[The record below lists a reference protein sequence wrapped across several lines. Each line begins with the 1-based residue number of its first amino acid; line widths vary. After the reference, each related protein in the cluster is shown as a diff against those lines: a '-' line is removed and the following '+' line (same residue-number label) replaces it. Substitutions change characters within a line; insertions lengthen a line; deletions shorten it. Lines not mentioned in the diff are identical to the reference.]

1 MTNNLIIQDADFET
15 IKQNLIN
22 YLKSQD
28 EFKDYEYTGSG
39 LNILLDTLSYNSHYM
54 IYYAHMLANES
65 MIESIIRK
73 ENMNSKARFFNYLPK
88 SKKSSKCTV
97 TLTVPDPSP
106 NNYVKID
113 RGTSYQAKHP
123 VSGSTDPRYFV
134 LIDDLYIYYND
145 ETSDYTSDEVQLYEG
160 EYKTTA
166 FNSGS
171 EKRYIIRDTN
181 IDTDTIKVI
190 VKTSKNATSGI
201 TYSVASDFT
210 EINAESTV
218 FFITLNE
225 DDYYEIS
232 FGNDVYGRSVPDNYY
247 IEVTYVS
254 CNGKL
259 GNTVK
264 EFVDS
269 EITVIEESTDGSD
282 AESLEDMRHN
292 IPYHYRRQNRLVTVD
307 DFKNIILSEYKNVS
321 SVNVW
326 GGEDNIPKAYG
337 KVYICIKP
345 LYGEQLSNQ
354 SSQNLLILLKKYTM
368 ATIEPVIVQPE
379 YTYINLTVNIKNNT
393 LLTNKRH
400 GELRD
405 LVTTA
410 IRDYNTNQL
419 NKFDS
424 YYSDVKLNIDIMDQS
439 PSFITTYNN
448 IVLEKRFVPTLLTNQ
463 TYFTYFKN
471 EIEVGSLTSNNF
483 YFRNKK
489 CTIKDDSKGNI
500 EVYYYDD
507 NKKSWIKFSGE
518 TFGEID
524 YTEGSVKLSDIVFA
538 SLIDSDIKLFVKPVN
553 PLFFAKLNDIL
564 IINDILV
571 NIDDYHGR
579 ENEK

>member
-1 MTNNLIIQDADFET
+1 MANNLITQDLDFET

-22 YLKSQD
+22 FLKTQN
-28 EFKDYEYTGSG
+28 EFKDYEYTGAG
-39 LNILLDTLSYNSHYM
+39 LNILLDTLAYNTHYM
-54 IYYAHMLANES
+54 GYYAHMLANES
-65 MIESIIRK
+65 MIESIVRK
-73 ENMNSKARFFNYLPK
+73 ENMNSKAKFFNYLPK

-97 TLTVPDPSP
+97 TITAPDPTP
-106 NNYVKID
+106 DNRVKID

-123 VSGSTDPRYFV
+123 VAGSTDPRYFI

-145 ETSDYTSDEVQLYEG
+145 ETGDYTSEEIQIYEG

-166 FNSGS
+166 FVSGS
-171 EKRYIIRDTN
+171 EQRYIIRDSD

-190 VKTSKNATSGI
+190 VKENKDATSGV
-201 TYSVASDFT
+201 TYSKAEDFT
-210 EINAESTV
+210 EINGDSTV
-218 FFITLNE
+218 YFITLNE
-225 DDYYEIS
+225 NDYYEIV
-232 FGNDVYGRSVPDNYY
+232 FGNDVYGKSVTDGYY
-247 IEVTYVS
+247 IEVTFVS

-259 GNTVK
+259 GNTVSQ
-264 EFVDS
+264 FVDS
-269 EITVIEESTDGSD
+269 SITVIEESTDGVD
-282 AESLEDMRHN
+282 AETLEDMRHN

-326 GGEDNIPKAYG
+326 GGEDNIPKSYG

-345 LYGEQLSNQ
+345 LYGEELSNQ
-354 SSQNLLILLKKYTM
+354 SNINLLAMLKKYTM

-405 LVTTA
+405 LVLSE
-410 IRDYNTNQL
+410 IEDYNTEQL

-424 YYSDVKLNIDIMDQS
+424 YYSDVKLNTRIMSQS
-439 PSFITTYNN
+439 SSFITTYNR
-448 IVLEKRFVPTLLTNQ
+448 IILEKRFVPTLLANQ

-471 EIEVGSLTSNNF
+471 EIYANSLTSNNF

-489 CTIKDDSKGNI
+489 CTIKDDGVGNI
-500 EVYYYDD
+500 VVYYYDD
-507 NKKSWIKFSGE
+507 NKKSWIKFAGE

-524 YTEGSVKLSDIVFA
+524 YIEGSVKLSDIIFA
-538 SLIDSDIKLFVKPVN
+538 NLIEDDIKLFVNPVY

-564 IINDILV
+564 IIDDIVV